1 MRIDVLHVVPPE
13 GVGFTSI
20 KTIDRVPQYGMYWKE
35 TDTDE
40 EVGRAMRAFVS
51 AVHEKTEKKK

>member
-1 MRIDVLHVVPPE
+1 MKIDVLHVVPLD

-20 KTIDRVPQYGMYWKE
+20 KTVDRAPTYGMYWKD

-40 EVGRAMRAFVS
+40 EVGRAMRAFINI
-51 AVHEKTEKKK
+51 VHKKTEKKR